1 MINIQNKGNIKEILS
16 ILKQYKNT
24 SPTERFFNKKY
35 PDQFLNIS
43 NKVLRWIA
51 KNFSLEEKDFLLF
64 LQSPYNE
71 ERLLGLLFIEKS
83 EKQVSLYKKY
93 LKFVNNWNLVDC
105 SAHILKNETA
115 FLKELNQ
122 SLNLWHRR
130 IAIVSQL
137 PLIRANQYSLALRF
151 CKERLNDPEDLIHKA
166 IGWMLREIGKVNQAV
181 LEDFLQKNTLPR
193 TSLRYSIE
201 KFSKEKRMFY
211 LKNT

>member
-1 MINIQNKGNIKEILS
+1 MSTCHNQTIQEILS

-24 SPTERFFNKKY
+24 SPTERFFSKKY
-35 PDQFLNIS
+35 PDKFLNIS
-43 NKVLRWIA
+43 NKVLRSIA
-51 KNFSLEEKDFLLF
+51 KNFSLAEKDFLLF
-64 LQSPYNE
+64 LKSPYNE
-71 ERLLGLLFIEKS
+71 ERFLGLLFIEKS

-93 LKFVNNWNLVDC
+93 LKYVNNWNLVDC

-115 FLKELNQ
+115 FLQELNQ

-137 PLIRANQYSLALRF
+137 QLIRTNQYSLALRF

-166 IGWMLREIGKVNQAV
+166 IGWMLREIGKVNQAA
-181 LEDFLQKNTLPR
+181 LEDFLQHNTLPR

-201 KFSKEKRMFY
+201 RFSKEKRMFY